1 MNERTGSSNF
11 HVQQQS
17 DVPPLALTHVEADD
31 FRAHYSHH
39 GLHTI
44 RHGNQRFTNTAPPH
58 NRDQNESNIAAASRI
73 PQSDVTGVEG
83 ESGMNAG
90 AVGLVHDTA
99 NEITNAVKIKDE
111 IQTTRELL
119 DETEELLQF
128 GSWTWDI
135 RTNKVS
141 WTAGLYSL
149 LGYTPAE
156 IADPIDVNF
165 YFSHVVE
172 EYAPV
177 LSDLIDTSVREKS
190 DFSCEYLLKTR
201 SGVTKNISTHG
212 KLVKDDDGEA
222 IKLLCINRD
231 VTPLR
236 NFEKEQERNIRDLN
250 RSNREL
256 EEFAYIA
263 SHDLQEPLR
272 KISMFTERLRAKY
285 ENSFDEEGELFI
297 ERILASA
304 SNMRTLIDNLLDFSR
319 ANRRWGTFDQVH
331 IKTVFDAVISELE
344 LTIEEAKATIH
355 ISGTLPVVEAV
366 SLEMKQLFGNILS
379 NAIKF
384 RNSAT
389 APEIRIQSSRLTKSE
404 KTALGLSANGT
415 FHKIEIQDNGIGF
428 DPEYSEKIFQIFQ
441 RLNAKAQYPG
451 SGIGLAICKKIVEKH
466 NGLILAKSLPDH
478 GATFTV
484 ILPEKQS

>member
-1 MNERTGSSNF
+1 MKGPVPLTF
-11 HVQQQS
+11 IFS
-17 DVPPLALTHVEADD
+17 D
-31 FRAHYSHH
+31 
-39 GLHTI
+39 
-44 RHGNQRFTNTAPPH
+44 
-58 NRDQNESNIAAASRI
+58 
-73 PQSDVTGVEG
+73 
-83 ESGMNAG
+83 
-90 AVGLVHDTA
+90 
-99 NEITNAVKIKDE
+99 AVKIKDE

-135 RTNKVS
+135 RTNNVL
-141 WTAGLYSL
+141 WTPGLYSL
-149 LGYTPAE
+149 LGYTPDE
-156 IADPIDVNF
+156 IADRIDVNF
-165 YFSHVVE
+165 YVSHVVE

-177 LSDLIDTSVREKS
+177 LCDLIDTSVREKS

-201 SGVTKNISTHG
+201 TGVTKNISTHG
-212 KLVKDDDGEA
+212 KLVKDDQGEA

-272 KISMFTERLRAKY
+272 KISMFTERLKAKY
-285 ENSFDEEGELFI
+285 ENAFDEEGELFI
-297 ERILASA
+297 GRILASA
-304 SNMRTLIDNLLDFSR
+304 SNMRTLIDDLLDFSR
-319 ANRRWGTFDQVH
+319 ANRRLGSFDQVQ
-331 IKTVFDAVISELE
+331 IKAVLDAVISELE
-344 LTIEEAKATIH
+344 LTIEEAKATLL
-355 ISGTLPVVEAV
+355 ISGTLPVIEAV

-384 RNSAT
+384 RTNAT
-389 APEIRIQSSRLTKSE
+389 PPEIRIHSSRVTRSE
-404 KTALGLSANGT
+404 KAALGLSGNGT

-466 NGLILAKSLPDH
+466 NGLIFAKSLPEK